1 MNILVISS
9 ILSIPDVLPEND
21 FIYHLYGHYRDIYKN
36 DRVTIVMP
44 VKYDLNLR
52 TIIRGSS
59 RLQKLKGQLEWKLQ
73 DFRVLI
79 FPFYSAW
86 TIRNLHALVSRSIYQ
101 VNRKRIRKLFNEENF
116 DIMHARFIFADGMLA
131 YKLNRKYKIPYVI
144 STHKELFY
152 FDHFYSRK
160 MAFRILRQAIL
171 VLPVSFLNLSFFRS
185 HQIQNSFQ
193 LSHGFNE
200 VFIKAQREQPNEQ
213 VRILSVCR
221 LLDWKNIDQ
230 VLRALG
236 MIKDRMDFRY
246 TLIGSGPEKEAL
258 HHLTR
263 HLGLEDR
270 VEFVD
275 SVQHD
280 KIAEKMYEYDIF
292 VLPSYFETFGRVY
305 FEVMAMGIPVICA
318 KNSGIY
324 GLFEENKEGLAVD
337 HTNVQEITDALE
349 ELIENPEKRKSIGRS
364 GQELVKN

>member
-1 MNILVISS
+1 
-9 ILSIPDVLPEND
+9 
-21 FIYHLYGHYRDIYKN
+21 
-36 DRVTIVMP
+36 
-44 VKYDLNLR
+44 
-52 TIIRGSS
+52 
-59 RLQKLKGQLEWKLQ
+59 
-73 DFRVLI
+73 
-79 FPFYSAW
+79 
-86 TIRNLHALVSRSIYQ
+86 
-101 VNRKRIRKLFNEENF
+101 
-116 DIMHARFIFADGMLA
+116 
-131 YKLNRKYKIPYVI
+131 
-144 STHKELFY
+144 LFY

-200 VFIKAQREQPNEQ
+200 VFIKAQREQSNEQ

-246 TLIGSGPEKEAL
+246 TLIGSGPEKEVL
-258 HHLTR
+258 HQLTR

-337 HTNVQEITDALE
+337 HTNVQEIADALE

-364 GQELVKN
+364 GQELVKNYTWDNVARKLHEHYVSCLPSI